1 MFKLYKETFKT
12 TNDGIILATPLIL
25 FLWILTLYIS
35 YSRTVVDTRFEIILS
50 VVTMLFM
57 TSAFCSGWFYMVTKC
72 VEFSKKDFIMDSDK
86 ATESLRLIQTMPD
99 GIGRYFLTFI
109 IVSVMFVGIALSMVA
124 IMQILGL
131 PFINSIIAVVS
142 KFGIDPTSPQTVG
155 AALDKLSPSE
165 LMSLFKQLLVP
176 SIPLITIVT
185 IVPMIF
191 SFLMLL
197 WMPEIMYSGKDPF
210 TALYNSVKKV
220 FAKFKKSLALFIYLT
235 FIQVLI
241 SLMGSISI
249 INPVLY
255 VLMMLL
261 YFYFIVYVVILV
273 FAYYDKEFNSQTEE
287 ESGQENDEQQTE
299 DNSDSRSNGKR

>member
-25 FLWILTLYIS
+25 FMWILTLYIS

-86 ATESLRLIQTMPD
+86 ATESMRLIQSMPD
-99 GIGRYFLTFI
+99 GVGKYFLTFI
-109 IVSVMFVGIALSMVA
+109 LVSLMFVGIALSMVY
-124 IMQILGL
+124 IISLLGM
-131 PFINSIIAVVS
+131 PFVNTIISIVS
-142 KFGIDPTSPQTVG
+142 QFGIDVSAPQNVE
-155 AALDKLSPSE
+155 AILDKLSPAE
-165 LMSLFKQLLVP
+165 LMSLFKQLLIP
-176 SIPLITIVT
+176 SLKLITIVT

-191 SFLMLL
+191 SFLMML

-210 TALYNSVKKV
+210 TALYNSAKKV
-220 FAKFKKSLALFIYLT
+220 FAKFKKSISLFIYLT
-235 FIQVLI
+235 IIQVLI
-241 SLMGSISI
+241 SFMGSISI

-273 FAYYDKEFNSQTEE
+273 FAYYDKEFNSQVTE
-287 ESGQENDEQQTE
+287 ESGQENNEQQTE
-299 DNSDSRSNGKR
+299 DNSDSRSDS